1 MSLLDKLRKSG
12 MSPEPKAEAS
22 VEVNVSPSGMEEQ
35 MMSEPMINP
44 SEDEMFTSY
53 EDEDT
58 DAVME
63 YWPLGSIKEYIFPL
77 AAQATDR
84 QIIEFVM
91 DILTERKAMLD
102 NL

>member
-1 MSLLDKLRKSG
+1 MSLLDKIRKSG
-12 MSPEPKAEAS
+12 MSPEPTAEAS
-22 VEVNVSPSGMEEQ
+22 VELNMSPSWMEEQ
-35 MMSEPMINP
+35 TMSEPMMNP
-44 SEDEMFTSY
+44 GEDEMFSEY
-53 EDEDT
+53 EDEDM

-63 YWPLGSIKEYIFPL
+63 YWPLGSIKEYIFPM

-84 QIIEFVM
+84 QILEFVM

>member
-1 MSLLDKLRKSG
+1 MSLLDKIRKSG
-12 MSPEPKAEAS
+12 MSPEQNLE
-22 VEVNVSPSGMEEQ
+22 SPIDPNMMPAPINETMEPRS
-35 MMSEPMINP
+35 MMNAGQ
-44 SEDEMFTSY
+44 DEMFTEY

-63 YWPLGSIKEYIFPL
+63 YGPLWSIKEYIFPL

-91 DILTERKAMLD
+91 DILAERKSMLD

>member
-1 MSLLDKLRKSG
+1 MSLLDKIRKSG
-12 MSPEPKAEAS
+12 MTPETKAE
-22 VEVNVSPSGMEEQ
+22 PMMEEAMPTMWDVQ
-35 MMSEPMINP
+35 ISEPIMNP
-44 SEDEMFTSY
+44 WEDEIFSEY

-63 YWPLGSIKEYIFPL
+63 YGPLWSIKEYIFPL

-84 QIIEFVM
+84 PIIEFVM
-91 DILTERKAMLD
+91 DILTERKGMLD